1 MSEPTIRLA
10 AEGVSAGYGART
22 VVEGLD
28 LKVAEGSVVALI
40 GPNGCGKS
48 TTLRTLARLQPPMAG
63 RVLLDGRPID
73 EQRPREVA
81 RVLSMLPQGPVAPD
95 GMTVRDLA
103 ARGRQPHR
111 PWYRQWSA
119 EDEQIVLRA
128 LAQTRLTDLADRS
141 LSELS
146 GGQRQRAWV
155 AMCLSQETDLL
166 LLDEPTTFLDLAHA
180 VELLDLVVGQRETSG
195 KTVVMVLHDLN
206 LAARYCERLVVMK
219 QGQIVADGDPR
230 EVLTEELLQDVYG
243 LSAEV
248 IVGSDACP
256 VVVPRGGVRSII
268 TR

>member
-1 MSEPTIRLA
+1 M
-10 AEGVSAGYGART
+10 SAGYGDHT

-28 LKVAEGSVVALI
+28 LQVAQGEVVAVI

-48 TTLRTLARLQPPMAG
+48 TTLRTLARLQPPFAG
-63 RVLLDGRPID
+63 RVLLDGVPLSD
-73 EQRPREVA
+73 QRPREVA
-81 RVLSMLPQGPVAPD
+81 RVLAMLPQGPVAPE
-95 GMTVRDLA
+95 GMSVRDLA

-119 EDEQIVLRA
+119 EDEAIVVEA
-128 LAQTRLTDLADRS
+128 LEQTKLGAFADRP

-155 AMCLSQETDLL
+155 AMCLAQQTDLL

-180 VELLDLVVGQRETSG
+180 VELLDLVVGQRERSG

-219 QGQIVADGDPR
+219 EGRIVADGGPQQ
-230 EVLTEELLQDVYG
+230 VLTEDLLADVFG
-243 LSAEV
+243 LRADV
-248 IVGSDACP
+248 ITGPDGCP
-256 VVVPRGGVRSII
+256 VVVPRGGVRSLL
-268 TR
+268 RP